1 MISAVG
7 GGAAGNAPTAG
18 NVPGTPSVNKRKRS
32 YNRDNAE
39 LAILGLPVVAWFVLF
54 SYLPMFGV
62 IIAFKRYRP
71 LGDNFLDSL
80 MKSEWVGLYNFRFLF
95 QTQDAFIIFRNTL
108 GYNAI
113 FIVSGILISV
123 TLAIMMSLL
132 HSKKLAKVTQTFMF
146 LPHFLSWVVVGYFL
160 FSFLSVDKGLVN
172 SILTS
177 LGKPAIQWY
186 MDKKYWPYLLVF
198 INVWKGMGYSM
209 VVYLATITGI
219 DVSLYEAA
227 AIDGATKWQQV
238 RHIVIPMLR
247 PIVTIMFIMAIGRIF
262 ASDFGLFYFVPRSQ
276 GTLLEV
282 TQTIDTYVYRA
293 LLQQNNIGF
302 ASAASVSQSI
312 AGLITIVGANFVV
325 RKLDPDNSLF

>member
-7 GGAAGNAPTAG
+7 GGAIGDAPSAGNL
-18 NVPGTPSVNKRKRS
+18 PGTPSVKKRRLS

-39 LAILGLPVVAWFVLF
+39 LAILGLPVVVWFAVF

-71 LGDNFLDSL
+71 LGENFLDSL
-80 MKSEWVGLYNFRFLF
+80 IKSEWVGFYNFKFLF

-113 FIVSGILISV
+113 FIISGILISV

-132 HSKKLAKVTQTFMF
+132 HSKRLAKVTQTFMF

-177 LGKPAIQWY
+177 FGKPAIQWY
-186 MDKKYWPYLLVF
+186 MEKKYWPYLLVF

-219 DVSLYEAA
+219 DVNLYEAA

-276 GTLLEV
+276 GALLEY

-312 AGLITIVGANFVV
+312 AGLVTIIAANFVV